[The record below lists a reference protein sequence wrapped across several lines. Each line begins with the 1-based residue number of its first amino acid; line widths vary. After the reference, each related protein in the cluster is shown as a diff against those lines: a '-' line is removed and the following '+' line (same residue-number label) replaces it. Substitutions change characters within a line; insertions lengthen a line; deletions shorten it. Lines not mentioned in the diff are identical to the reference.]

1 MKLLDVKNV
10 RIHYERVEAVKGVS
24 LEVAEGS
31 IVSLIGN
38 NGAGKS
44 TILRTVFGLKKPTSG
59 EIWFSQGRIDGRSP
73 REAAK
78 MGMAYCLEGRRLFP
92 QMTIYENLEMGAYL
106 RKDPKEVKDHIT
118 EIFKLF
124 PILDERKKQQA
135 GTLSGGQ
142 QQMLAIGRALMTKPK
157 LLLLDEPSLG
167 LAPLIVREIGVIIRN
182 INQRGVSILLV
193 EQNSKLALGVAQ
205 RGYVLEVG
213 RVSLEGEARELLEN
227 EHVKKAYLGG

>member
-1 MKLLDVKNV
+1 MKVLDVKNV

-24 LEVAEGS
+24 IEVSEGA

-38 NGAGKS
+38 NGAGKT
-44 TILRTVFGLKKPTSG
+44 TILRAVFGLKKPTTG
-59 EIWFSQGRIDGRSP
+59 EIWFAQKRIDGHSP
-73 REAAK
+73 QEAAK

-92 QMTIYENLEMGAYL
+92 QMTVYENLEMGAFL
-106 RKDPKEVKDHIT
+106 RKNKKEVERDIKEVFH
-118 EIFKLF
+118 LF
-124 PILDERKKQQA
+124 PMLDERKKQKA

-142 QQMLAIGRALMTKPK
+142 QQMVAIGRALMTKPK

-167 LAPLIVREIGVIIRN
+167 LAPLIVREIGVIIEN
-182 INQRGVSILLV
+182 INRRGVSILLV

-213 RVSLEGEARELLEN
+213 NVSLEGDAQELLQN

>member
-1 MKLLDVKNV
+1 MKVLDVKNV

-24 LEVAEGS
+24 IEVPEGA

-38 NGAGKS
+38 NGAGKT
-44 TILRTVFGLKKPTSG
+44 TILRAVFGLKKPTSG
-59 EIWFSQGRIDGRSP
+59 EIWFAQERIDGHSP
-73 REAAK
+73 QEAAK
-78 MGMAYCLEGRRLFP
+78 MGIAYCLEGRRLFP
-92 QMTIYENLEMGAYL
+92 QMTVYENLEMGAFL
-106 RKDPKEVKDHIT
+106 RKNKKEVERDIKEVFH
-118 EIFKLF
+118 LF
-124 PILDERKKQQA
+124 PILDERKKQKA

-142 QQMLAIGRALMTKPK
+142 QQMLAIGRALMTQPK

-167 LAPLIVREIGVIIRN
+167 LAPLIVREIGVIIEN
-182 INQRGVSILLV
+182 INRRGVSILLV

-213 RVSLEGEARELLEN
+213 NVSLEGDAQELLQN

>member
-1 MKLLDVKNV
+1 MKVLDVKNV

-24 LEVAEGS
+24 IEVSEGA

-38 NGAGKS
+38 NGAGKT
-44 TILRTVFGLKKPTSG
+44 TILRAVFGLKKPTTG
-59 EIWFSQGRIDGRSP
+59 EIWFAQERVDGHSP
-73 REAAK
+73 QEAAK

-92 QMTIYENLEMGAYL
+92 QMTVYENLEMGAFL
-106 RKDPKEVKDHIT
+106 RKDKKEVERGIKEVFH
-118 EIFKLF
+118 LF
-124 PILDERKKQQA
+124 PILDERKKQKA

-142 QQMLAIGRALMTKPK
+142 QQMVAIGRALMTKPK

-167 LAPLIVREIGVIIRN
+167 LAPLIVREIGVIIEN
-182 INQRGVSILLV
+182 INRRGVSILLV

-213 RVSLEGEARELLEN
+213 NVSLEGDAKELLEN

>member
-1 MKLLDVKNV
+1 MKLLDIRNI

-24 LEVAEGS
+24 MDVLDGS
-31 IVSLIGN
+31 IISLIGN
-38 NGAGKS
+38 NGAGKT
-44 TILRTVFGLKKPTSG
+44 TILKAVFGLKKPTTG
-59 EIWFSQGRIDGRSP
+59 EIWFAGERIDGRSP
-73 REAAK
+73 QQIAK
-78 MGMAYCLEGRRLFP
+78 RGIAYCLEGRRLFP
-92 QMTIYENLEMGAYL
+92 QMTVLENLEMGAYL
-106 RKDPKEVKDHIT
+106 RKDQTEVKNHMN
-118 EIFKLF
+118 EIFRLF
-124 PILDERKKQQA
+124 PILEERWKQKA

-142 QQMLAIGRALMTKPK
+142 QQMVAIGRALMTQPK

-167 LAPLIVREIGVIIRN
+167 LAPLIVREIGIIIQN

-213 RVSLEGEARELLEN
+213 NISLEGEAQELLKN

>member
-38 NGAGKS
+38 NGAGKT
-44 TILRTVFGLKKPTSG
+44 TILKAVFGLKKPTSG
-59 EIWFSQGRIDGRSP
+59 EIWFGQGRMDGRSP

-92 QMTIYENLEMGAYL
+92 QMTVYENLEMGAYL
-106 RKDPKEVKDHIT
+106 RKDKKEVKDDIH
-118 EIFKLF
+118 EVSKLF
-124 PILDERKKQQA
+124 PVLDERKKQQA

-167 LAPLIVREIGVIIRN
+167 LAPLIVREIGVIIGN

-213 RVSLEGEARELLEN
+213 TVSLEGDAKELLEN

>member
-1 MKLLDVKNV
+1 MKVLDVKNV

-24 LEVAEGS
+24 IEVPEGA

-38 NGAGKS
+38 NGAGKT
-44 TILRTVFGLKKPTSG
+44 TILRAVFGLKKPTTG
-59 EIWFSQGRIDGRSP
+59 EIWFAQERIDGHSP
-73 REAAK
+73 QEAAK
-78 MGMAYCLEGRRLFP
+78 MGIAYCLEGRRLFP
-92 QMTIYENLEMGAYL
+92 QMTVYENLEMGAFL
-106 RKDPKEVKDHIT
+106 RKNKKEVERDIKEVFH
-118 EIFKLF
+118 LF
-124 PILDERKKQQA
+124 PILDERKKQKA

-142 QQMLAIGRALMTKPK
+142 QQMVAIGRALMTKPK

-167 LAPLIVREIGVIIRN
+167 LAPLIVREIGVIIEN
-182 INQRGVSILLV
+182 INRRGVSILLV

-213 RVSLEGEARELLEN
+213 NVSLEGDAQELLQN